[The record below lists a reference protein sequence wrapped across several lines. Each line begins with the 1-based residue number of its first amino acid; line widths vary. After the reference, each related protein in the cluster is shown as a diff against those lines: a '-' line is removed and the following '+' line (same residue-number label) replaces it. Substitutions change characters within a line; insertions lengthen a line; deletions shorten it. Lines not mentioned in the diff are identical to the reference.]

1 MSEVFSGGTQNA
13 PNSLRVQIEQIAAR
27 AALLR
32 AEQSERNAICQEA
45 KARMRAGSHNSSRM
59 RAEKARKAYLD
70 AIASLGGRATTRQI
84 AETIGVTVSAAKAQ
98 TAAMLEDGHLQY
110 TMCKNLRVW
119 EAADGSH

>member
-1 MSEVFSGGTQNA
+1 MSEAFTDGTSNA
-13 PNSLRVQIEQIAAR
+13 ANSLRVQIAAR

-45 KARMRAGSHNSSRM
+45 KARMRAGSHNACRM

-84 AETIGVTVSAAKAQ
+84 ADTIGVTVSAAKAQ
-98 TAAMLEDGHLQY
+98 TAAMLEGGHLQY
-110 TMCKNLRVW
+110 TMCRNLRVW

>member
-1 MSEVFSGGTQNA
+1 MSEAFTDVTMNA

-45 KARMRAGSHNSSRM
+45 KARMRAGSHNASRM

-84 AETIGVTVSAAKAQ
+84 ADTIGVTVSAAKAQ
-98 TAAMLEDGHLQY
+98 TAAVLEGGHLQY

-119 EAADGSH
+119 EAAGGSH

>member
-32 AEQSERNAICQEA
+32 AEKSERNAICQES
-45 KARMRAGSHNSSRM
+45 KARMRAGSHNACRM

-98 TAAMLEDGHLQY
+98 TAAMLEEGHLQY

>member
-1 MSEVFSGGTQNA
+1 MSEAFTDGTRNA
-13 PNSLRVQIEQIAAR
+13 ANSLRVQIEQIAAR

-45 KARMRAGSHNSSRM
+45 KARMRAGSHNASRM